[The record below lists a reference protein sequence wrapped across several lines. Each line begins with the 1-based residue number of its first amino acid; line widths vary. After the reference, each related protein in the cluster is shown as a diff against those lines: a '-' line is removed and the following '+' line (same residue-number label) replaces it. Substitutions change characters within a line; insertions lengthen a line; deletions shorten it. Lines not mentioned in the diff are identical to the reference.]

1 MSKLCCCTEPELPD
15 ISINVNCVCCESRME
30 EQATRDVTDGSEN
43 ERDEAEDETTC
54 CCFRRK
60 RHAKS
65 KKVEMK
71 PTDGREA

>member
-1 MSKLCCCTEPELPD
+1 
-15 ISINVNCVCCESRME
+15 ME